1 MTTTEKLKNL
11 KEILATCFINTNE
24 KSISHG
30 IEYKYTSMKETHDDT
45 DFWVVSIIVKEL
57 AYGERTIQEFRY
69 PKPSGIDIKNMEYHV
84 LLDLLCSLT
93 HGALTTWHEVSKM
106 LATDTE
112 LQKSIIDESKE
123 DNISSY

>member
-1 MTTTEKLKNL
+1 MTTTEKLQNL
-11 KEILATCFINTNE
+11 KQILATCFINTNE

-30 IEYKYTSMKETHDDT
+30 IEYKYTSEPIEVEGTKY
-45 DFWVVSIIVKEL
+45 WSVNIIVKEL

-69 PKPSGIDIKNMEYHV
+69 ARPNNVEAKNIEYHV
-84 LLDLLCSLT
+84 LLDVLCSLT

-112 LQKSIIDESKE
+112 LQKTIIDEAKE